1 VEFVDIYPTLC
12 ELAGL
17 PVPETLEGTSLV
29 PVMQNPTRRWKKAA
43 FSQEHSRRK
52 GIMGY
57 TMRTDRYRYT
67 EWLSPEKALI
77 ARELYDH
84 DRDPD
89 ENVNLAER
97 AGNGKLVESLAKM
110 LHAGW
115 RAARPD

>member
-1 VEFVDIYPTLC
+1 
-12 ELAGL
+12 
-17 PVPETLEGTSLV
+17 
-29 PVMQNPTRRWKKAA
+29 
-43 FSQEHSRRK
+43 
-52 GIMGY
+52 MGY

>member
-1 VEFVDIYPTLC
+1 
-12 ELAGL
+12 
-17 PVPETLEGTSLV
+17 VPEKLEGTSLV
-29 PVMQNPTRRWKKAA
+29 PVMQNPNRPWKKAA

-67 EWLSPEKALI
+67 EWFSPEKALI

-84 DRDPD
+84 ERDPD
-89 ENVNLAER
+89 ETVNLAGR
-97 AGNGKLVESLAKM
+97 AGNEKLVESLGQM

-115 RAARPD
+115 RAALPD